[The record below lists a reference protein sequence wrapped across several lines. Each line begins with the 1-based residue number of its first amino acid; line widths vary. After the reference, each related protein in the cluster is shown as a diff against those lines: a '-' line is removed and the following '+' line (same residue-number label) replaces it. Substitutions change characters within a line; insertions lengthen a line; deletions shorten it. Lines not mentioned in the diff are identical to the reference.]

1 MTGLKLDPE
10 GYFKFDLG
18 GGSMRYREGD
28 RLIAYPLAAM
38 QKLLS
43 TSLGDIQK
51 TLPYTIGLHMGEAC
65 GEKVVEALGED
76 FLESDT
82 MPEDF
87 LAHLN
92 AVLALHGLGMAS
104 MESWGDLLLLRW
116 TIEKDAGIHVTEFQ
130 EGVIAGALSR
140 VTGEAFEATSVDDN
154 GEGTRFIAGNAAMV
168 DWTKLWM
175 GEGCGLGEI
184 VDRLHAGRHLEGEI
198 QAE

>member
-18 GGSMRYREGD
+18 GGIMRYREGD

-38 QKLLS
+38 KKLLA

-51 TLPYTIGLHMGEAC
+51 TLPYTIGLHMGEEC
-65 GEKVVEALGED
+65 GARVVEALGED
-76 FLESDT
+76 FLEGDT
-82 MPEDF
+82 VPEDF

-92 AVLALHGLGMAS
+92 AVFALHGLGMAS

-130 EGVIAGALSR
+130 EGVIAGVLSR
-140 VTGEAFEATSVDDN
+140 VTGEAFEAASVDDD
-154 GEGTRFIAGNAAMV
+154 GEGMRFIAGNATMV
-168 DWTKLWM
+168 DWTKLWL

>member
-1 MTGLKLDPE
+1 MTELKLDPE

-18 GGSMRYREGD
+18 GGNMRYREGG
-28 RLIAYPLAAM
+28 RLLAYPMAALRRLLA
-38 QKLLS
+38 

-51 TLPYTIGLHMGEAC
+51 TLPYTIGLHLGEEC
-65 GEKVVEALGED
+65 GAKVVEALGEG
-76 FLESDT
+76 FLEGDA

-87 LAHLN
+87 LLHLN
-92 AVLALHGLGMAS
+92 AVLALHGLGTAS
-104 MESWGDLLLLRW
+104 MESWGDLLLFRW
-116 TIEKDAGIHVTEFQ
+116 EIAKDADIHVYEFQ
-130 EGVIAGALSR
+130 EGVIAGVLSR

-154 GEGTRFIAGNAAMV
+154 GQGMRFIAGNAAMV